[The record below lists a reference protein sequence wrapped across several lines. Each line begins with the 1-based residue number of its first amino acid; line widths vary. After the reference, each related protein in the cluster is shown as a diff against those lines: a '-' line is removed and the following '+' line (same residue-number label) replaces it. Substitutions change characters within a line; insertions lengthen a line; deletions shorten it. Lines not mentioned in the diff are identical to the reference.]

1 MFAKQNTV
9 SQHAKH
15 CVERYAIVSI
25 NYLAV
30 FFFICIFQTIIF
42 SLLTGDQQARSF
54 LPLSIKTRDEM
65 IVFVFDFR
73 ESCCKKMLAKI
84 LAKFLRKF
92 INAAFSVSLLQ
103 EAKLVRHMSNR
114 RNIFVELF

>member
-42 SLLTGDQQARSF
+42 SLLTGDHAASMQF
-54 LPLSIKTRDEM
+54 LLLRIITRLKREFM
-65 IVFVFDFR
+65 FSHFR
-73 ESCCKKMLAKI
+73 ESCCEI
-84 LAKFLRKF
+84 
-92 INAAFSVSLLQ
+92 I
-103 EAKLVRHMSNR
+103 
-114 RNIFVELF
+114 RN